1 MLVHRKVTPTPAPP
15 PLAFYQ
21 ASADTHLHSTW
32 VDRGTVRVQRLAH
45 EHNSLTLP
53 GLEVR
58 PLESEST
65 VLTASPEMVRCIYSE
80 LLRNN
85 YIRLCSWVQRK
96 AKYCKW
102 IDTYE
107 DLKPQTVLWN
117 LSVYKTNCQN
127 QNETSPTCN
136 FQWNKHHNDNL
147 RQKVVAQGF
156 EVIYHRVSGRHHQ
169 ILS

>member
-85 YIRLCSWVQRK
+85 YIRLCS
-96 AKYCKW
+96 
-102 IDTYE
+102 
-107 DLKPQTVLWN
+107 
-117 LSVYKTNCQN
+117 
-127 QNETSPTCN
+127 
-136 FQWNKHHNDNL
+136 
-147 RQKVVAQGF
+147 
-156 EVIYHRVSGRHHQ
+156 
-169 ILS
+169 